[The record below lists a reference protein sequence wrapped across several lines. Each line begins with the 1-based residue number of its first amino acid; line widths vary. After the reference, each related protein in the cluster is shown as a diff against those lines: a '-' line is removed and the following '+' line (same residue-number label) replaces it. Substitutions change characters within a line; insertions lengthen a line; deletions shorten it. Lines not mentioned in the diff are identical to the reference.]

1 MEGDFSDGDTVA
13 VYFEEQELARGISH
27 YSSEDVH
34 KIMGHRTEGL
44 SEALG
49 MAAPYDTVIH
59 RDNLLV
65 MR

>member
-1 MEGDFSDGDTVA
+1 M
-13 VYFEEQELARGISH
+13 LRGTTTRRKN
-27 YSSEDVH
+27 EDVQ